1 MFGAILRFLATW
13 VPFLKRLFPED
24 GERADPKDGIPE
36 VKELPPARVAIVGAG
51 LGGCLSAHFLRELGG
66 QNLDLHVWEK
76 NSSEV
81 VGGRTAVMEF
91 QGHLYET
98 GGSVIHT
105 SNEHLVDLAK
115 KFELDTKGSKDEAT
129 TPLGLYTGKRFSFRT
144 GYSNFITII
153 KSLWRYGL
161 SLIRMDYYVRAVL
174 KKFVNIYDLQRN
186 HQSFATVQEML
197 KAMGGQ
203 EFIDLTQTKAE
214 DFLIGKLGWSEKLV
228 KELVVAALRMN
239 YGQNGNVDAFTTL
252 VALAGM
258 EENSLWSVVGG
269 NKLIAKKSLEA
280 SGASMHWEEVDSI
293 ARVESDGKVS
303 YSVQCGQS
311 SLQFDVV
318 IIANPLNISTMKFL
332 NFPTPVYSKAAT
344 TPFQRTVAEFVKGE
358 INPAFF
364 GLETCGRDFPQTIL
378 TTEMEGSP
386 FEYRSVGILIPSEIP
401 AKDVKQFQKPL
412 NEDPVRVWKVF
423 APQPLT
429 EEEKQQMFMKI
440 EDQATVD

>member
-1 MFGAILRFLATW
+1 
-13 VPFLKRLFPED
+13 
-24 GERADPKDGIPE
+24 
-36 VKELPPARVAIVGAG
+36 
-51 LGGCLSAHFLRELGG
+51 
-66 QNLDLHVWEK
+66 
-76 NSSEV
+76 
-81 VGGRTAVMEF
+81 
-91 QGHLYET
+91 
-98 GGSVIHT
+98 
-105 SNEHLVDLAK
+105 
-115 KFELDTKGSKDEAT
+115 
-129 TPLGLYTGKRFSFRT
+129 
-144 GYSNFITII
+144 
-153 KSLWRYGL
+153 
-161 SLIRMDYYVRAVL
+161 MDYYVRAVL

-364 GLETCGRDFPQTIL
+364 GLETWLMAHACIH
-378 TTEMEGSP
+378 
-386 FEYRSVGILIPSEIP
+386 
-401 AKDVKQFQKPL
+401 K
-412 NEDPVRVWKVF
+412 
-423 APQPLT
+423 
-429 EEEKQQMFMKI
+429 
-440 EDQATVD
+440 